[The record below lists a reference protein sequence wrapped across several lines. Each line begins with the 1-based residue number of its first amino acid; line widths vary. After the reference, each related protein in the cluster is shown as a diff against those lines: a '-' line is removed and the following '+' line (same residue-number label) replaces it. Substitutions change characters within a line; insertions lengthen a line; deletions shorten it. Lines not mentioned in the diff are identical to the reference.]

1 MPTNAGC
8 AVQSKFQSF
17 YVVLYL
23 VVIWRYLPIT
33 EIPRHNIIKYGKS
46 LEYNYPLRK
55 AEDDS
60 FSKIK
65 DSDKYY
71 DNLNSRYIKYLIT

>member
-33 EIPRHNIIKYGKS
+33 EIPRHNIMKYGKS

-55 AEDDS
+55 AEDVS
-60 FSKIK
+60 FRKIK
-65 DSDKYY
+65 TIIK
-71 DNLNSRYIKYLIT
+71 DNNKKLL